1 MVWKR
6 EFVHTQRTP
15 LGYAGCYKMMSTT
28 HQNSLFKPWKTKQ
41 DHSNQN
47 VKLAISTNKRYGYQR
62 NINDI
67 EHSEKL

>member
-1 MVWKR
+1 
-6 EFVHTQRTP
+6 
-15 LGYAGCYKMMSTT
+15 MSTT